1 MVMTNMPINEKNMV
15 VLNSILS
22 DGFSFI
28 DDNVQPK
35 NINQVITFLLDIAD
49 GEGYLKSEASEIFDK
64 IKTEE
69 RERNFDNRY

>member
-1 MVMTNMPINEKNMV
+1 MVMTNMPINEKTMV

>member
-1 MVMTNMPINEKNMV
+1 MVMTNMPINEKTMV

-22 DGFSFI
+22 DGFRFI

-69 RERNFDNRY
+69 REG